1 VNELLLEIG
10 ERQTAAFVLVLGR
23 VGPLFVLGPLFAL
36 RMIPIRVRVIVAVAL
51 AVGLAPVALGDGRVP
66 TDMAPFVELL
76 LKEILVGLA
85 FAFAIGVVIYALQV
99 AGAFLDLFMGFSLG
113 GLVDPL
119 TGVNSTVIAQFYAM
133 LGLLVFVAIG
143 GEAFVIQGL
152 ARTYDVVP
160 LADMPSLASLVGTVD
175 HAFVN
180 LFRSALEVVAPVLIA
195 VTITD
200 AAFGIVTRVV
210 PQLNVL
216 SVGFPAKIAVGL
228 VVLAASLPFLGGWL
242 GEHLESA
249 MRAALGGLSQ

>member
-1 VNELLLEIG
+1 MTELLLQIG
-10 ERQTAAFVLVLGR
+10 ERQTAGFILVMGR

-36 RMIPIRVRVIVAVAL
+36 RMIPVRVRVIVAVAL
-51 AVGLAPVALGDGRVP
+51 AVGLAPVALGDAKVP
-66 TDMAPFVELL
+66 TDIGPFAELL
-76 LKEILVGLA
+76 VKEILVGFA

-99 AGAFLDLFMGFSLG
+99 AGSLLDLFLGFSLG
-113 GLVDPL
+113 GLIDPL
-119 TGVNSTVIAQFYAM
+119 TGVNSTVLAQFYAM
-133 LGLLVFVAIG
+133 LGLLIFVAIG
-143 GEAFVIQGL
+143 GEQFVIQGL

-160 LADMPSLASLVGTVD
+160 LDVLPSLGALVGTVD
-175 HAFVN
+175 AAFLG

-242 GEHLESA
+242 GEELDSA
-249 MRAALGGLSQ
+249 MRAVLGGLG